1 VSYLYWQVNALFF
14 FIFTSSDLC
23 VAAALDAVKE
33 NAQLPW
39 SVPTG
44 HRPSPTI
51 AVQSVVSAQ
60 GSPPIR
66 PSTIERISEK
76 VQERDEAPFE
86 VVEPDATDKKPSPP
100 RILRAY
106 HFEKALK
113 EITPSASEA
122 MGTLADLRKWN
133 DEFGEGGKKRGKR
146 IWGGKFGFVLNSQG
160 DGNEGRV
167 QNTQS

>member
-1 VSYLYWQVNALFF
+1 L
-14 FIFTSSDLC
+14 IFTSSDLC

-33 NAQLPW
+33 NTQLPW
-39 SVPTG
+39 SVPTD
-44 HRPSPTI
+44 HRQSPTI
-51 AVQSVVSAQ
+51 ATQPVVSAQ
-60 GSPPIR
+60 GSPTVP
-66 PSTIERISEK
+66 PSIIGRTSEK
-76 VQERDEAPFE
+76 IQEQDASSEI
-86 VVEPDATDKKPSPP
+86 VEPDVTDTDSSPP

-160 DGNEGRV
+160 DGSEDGRV
-167 QNTQS
+167 QNPQS

>member
-1 VSYLYWQVNALFF
+1 MRCILTFAP
-14 FIFTSSDLC
+14 SDLC

-39 SVPTG
+39 SVPAD
-44 HRPSPTI
+44 HHPSPTI
-51 AVQSVVSAQ
+51 AMQSVVSTQ
-60 GSPPIR
+60 GSHTAP
-66 PSTIERISEK
+66 PSTIEPTSEK
-76 VQERDEAPFE
+76 VQEQDEAPLE
-86 VVEPDATDKKPSPP
+86 VVEPDVTDKNPSPP

-122 MGTLADLRKWN
+122 MGTLTDLRKWN

-160 DGNEGRV
+160 GGNGPVEDGRV
-167 QNTQS
+167 QNPQS

>member
-1 VSYLYWQVNALFF
+1 MRCILTV
-14 FIFTSSDLC
+14 TSSDLC

-39 SVPTG
+39 SVPAD
-44 HRPSPTI
+44 HRPSSTIAMQSVMGAQDSPTI
-51 AVQSVVSAQ
+51 
-60 GSPPIR
+60 PP
-66 PSTIERISEK
+66 TIKCTTEK
-76 VQERDEAPFE
+76 TQKQDEAPTE
-86 VVEPDATDKKPSPP
+86 VGESDVTDKNLSPP
-100 RILRAY
+100 RTLRAY

-122 MGTLADLRKWN
+122 MGTLSDLRKWN

-160 DGNEGRV
+160 GRSGPVENGRV
-167 QNTQS
+167 QNPHS

>member
-1 VSYLYWQVNALFF
+1 MRYILT
-14 FIFTSSDLC
+14 FISSDLC

-33 NAQLPW
+33 NSQLPW

-44 HRPSPTI
+44 HHPSSIT
-51 AVQSVVSAQ
+51 AMQSVVSAQ
-60 GSPPIR
+60 GSRTVP
-66 PSTIERISEK
+66 PSTIECTPEK
-76 VQERDEAPFE
+76 IQEQDEVPFE
-86 VVEPDATDKKPSPP
+86 VVEPDVTDKNPSPP
-100 RILRAY
+100 RILRAV

-122 MGTLADLRKWN
+122 MGTLTDLRKWN

-160 DGNEGRV
+160 DGSGPVEDGRV
-167 QNTQS
+167 QNP